1 MRLSEI
7 RRQRGKIQPLSKR
20 KKGCP
25 EVSAASGGYSEPEGL
40 GCERGTTFEQSENG
54 VASTL
59 PPAGAT
65 TGQPGFAAGEMR
77 PNGSKGRGGNG
88 SRVWEKR
95 KAPAF
100 AGPITSL
107 RRPTFLALRK

>member
-54 VASTL
+54 AASTL

-65 TGQPGFAAGEMR
+65 TGQRGSAAGEME
-77 PNGSKGRGGNG
+77 PNGGKHRFLRSENRDEIEEVKQN
-88 SRVWEKR
+88 
-95 KAPAF
+95 AM
-100 AGPITSL
+100 SL
-107 RRPTFLALRK
+107 V

>member
-59 PPAGAT
+59 PPHATEATAATGAT
-65 TGQPGFAAGEMR
+65 LQRAHKKFAFQA
-77 PNGSKGRGGNG
+77 
-88 SRVWEKR
+88 
-95 KAPAF
+95 
-100 AGPITSL
+100 
-107 RRPTFLALRK
+107 

>member
-40 GCERGTTFEQSENG
+40 GCERGTTFEQS
-54 VASTL
+54 
-59 PPAGAT
+59 
-65 TGQPGFAAGEMR
+65 
-77 PNGSKGRGGNG
+77 
-88 SRVWEKR
+88 
-95 KAPAF
+95 
-100 AGPITSL
+100 
-107 RRPTFLALRK
+107 

>member
-40 GCERGTTFEQSENG
+40 GQQRG
-54 VASTL
+54 
-59 PPAGAT
+59 
-65 TGQPGFAAGEMR
+65 AARACAACDGGDR
-77 PNGSKGRGGNG
+77 CNRGDASKGTQKN
-88 SRVWEKR
+88 SLSKR
-95 KAPAF
+95 KKEQPW
-100 AGPITSL
+100 
-107 RRPTFLALRK
+107 KK

>member
-40 GCERGTTFEQSENG
+40 GSSEEPHEH
-54 VASTL
+54 A
-59 PPAGAT
+59 PHAT
-65 TGQPGFAAGEMR
+65 EATAATGDA
-77 PNGSKGRGGNG
+77 SKGTQKN
-88 SRVWEKR
+88 SLSKR
-95 KAPAF
+95 KKEQPW
-100 AGPITSL
+100 
-107 RRPTFLALRK
+107 KK